1 MNDRQL
7 PRYLAIMVLP
17 AIAVW
22 AVVSGGA
29 IGMSPDS
36 LFYWSAARTIHQTG
50 SLATQVSPRDY
61 ARTVGDDRMPSDS
74 GVVSADGS
82 IVYPLT
88 TWPPGYPLA
97 IAALMPLTRGSAIA
111 AARLLSVI
119 TLVLLIGAFVGV
131 AAQLVDPWRAAVASA
146 LVACLPFV
154 QSTVRMMWSDALFAA
169 LALVALALAARSLG
183 PTQRPGRALA
193 LAATVAALATYVRYT
208 GPLVMAAAILVV
220 GVMALKDPGRRVLL
234 VKATLTIG
242 LYTLLVAP
250 LFMRNIQLTGHLT
263 GGGRSPAEES
273 LPHLLKQLL
282 VAFARGFVPWSGGSA
297 GPPHS
302 RWSGGVSLAVWAV
315 AGAAV
320 AIAIWRS
327 GGLRPA
333 PRPELVRRPMGLI
346 LGAFAALYST
356 VLLALR
362 TAWHFDFNTRMLLP
376 AVASMALLVV
386 CAFER
391 RITDRQLWR
400 VNAIALV
407 TTALATLTTMAAVD
421 RSVSW
426 RGYNDSDFRERPVA
440 RWARAARAHP
450 GTGSVRFLSA
460 GYMIPYLH
468 FATGGAPVAGLP
480 DVPDSSA
487 FFARSPAIATVVILE
502 PQARRFP
509 CPEYQRAYERVLDVA
524 ADSTFKGEGF
534 TAWWLSARSAAGR
547 LERGTRDRTPF
558 RCTDR
563 H

>member
-1 MNDRQL
+1 
-7 PRYLAIMVLP
+7 
-17 AIAVW
+17 
-22 AVVSGGA
+22 
-29 IGMSPDS
+29 MSPDS
-36 LFYWSAARTIHQTG
+36 LFYWSAARTIRQTG

-61 ARTVGDDRMPSDS
+61 ARTVGDARVPPDP
-74 GVVSADGS
+74 GVVAADGS

-111 AARLLSVI
+111 AARLLSII
-119 TLVLLIGAFVGV
+119 TLMLLIGAFVGA

-146 LVACLPFV
+146 LVACFPFV
-154 QSTVRMMWSDALFAA
+154 HSTVRMMWSDALFAA
-169 LALVALALAARSLG
+169 LALIALVLAARSLG
-183 PTQRPGRALA
+183 PTRRPGRALA

-208 GPLVMAAAILVV
+208 GPLVLAAPILVV
-220 GVMALKDPGRRVLL
+220 GVIALKGPGRRVLL
-234 VKATLTIG
+234 VKAMLSIG
-242 LYTLLVAP
+242 LYALLVAP
-250 LFMRNIQLTGHLT
+250 LFIRNIHLTGHLT
-263 GGGRSPAEES
+263 GGGRSLAEEP
-273 LPHLLKQLL
+273 LPRLLAQLF
-282 VAFARGFVPWSGGSA
+282 VAFARGFVPWTGGSA

-302 RWSGGVSLAVWAV
+302 LWSGGVSLAVWAV

-333 PRPELVRRPMGLI
+333 PRPGLLWHPMGLI
-346 LGAFAALYST
+346 LAVFAALYST
-356 VLLALR
+356 VLLSLR
-362 TAWHFDFNTRMLLP
+362 TAWHFDFNTRMVLP
-376 AVASMALLVV
+376 AVASVALLVV

-400 VNAIALV
+400 VNSIALAM
-407 TTALATLTTMAAVD
+407 TALATITTLAAVD
-421 RSVSW
+421 RSVGW
-426 RGYNDSDFRERPVA
+426 RGYSDRDFLDRAVA
-440 RWARAARAHP
+440 RWARAARAQA
-450 GTGSVRFLSA
+450 GTGTLRFLSA

-487 FFARSPAIATVVILE
+487 LFARSPAIATVVILE

-509 CPEYQRAYERVLDVA
+509 CLEYQHAYAQVLDLA

-534 TAWWLSARSAAGR
+534 TAWWLSARSAAAR
-547 LERGTRDRTPF
+547 LERETRDRTPF
-558 RCTDR
+558 RCIDR